1 MSTINRT
8 LRSQYAS
15 KYQRKWTGCRPT
27 SEIRTSSK
35 NSFAASIPTS
45 TSRTSARLARIC
57 SDQYLTAV
65 AIYSIKDLEKLS
77 GIKAHTLRI
86 WEQRYGLIVPK
97 RTATNIRYYDDDELR
112 ALMNI
117 ALLNKNG
124 YKISHIA
131 RLSRDQIA
139 DRAAAVSV
147 NNFAF
152 DTQSD
157 SLTIAMI
164 EMDEYRIDRI
174 INTNIQQVGF
184 ETTMLEVIFPF
195 LDKLGLLWLTGSIS
209 PAHEHF
215 ITALIRQ
222 KIISVIDNEPL
233 PTGKDTKRFLLF
245 LPEGEHQ
252 ELSLLFMQYLLKSRR
267 HAVLYLGL
275 GIGVNDLQDAYLIRK
290 PDYIFTIIS
299 ESFQRQPVQQYVDV
313 LSGLFPDSCIL
324 MTGQQMVHQQV
335 QERANVRILKSLDDT
350 IHFLDQMPAVSYKKG
365 YIPL

>member
-1 MSTINRT
+1 M
-8 LRSQYAS
+8 
-15 KYQRKWTGCRPT
+15 
-27 SEIRTSSK
+27 
-35 NSFAASIPTS
+35 
-45 TSRTSARLARIC
+45 
-57 SDQYLTAV
+57 

-97 RTATNIRYYDDDELR
+97 RTLTNIRYYDDDELKS
-112 ALMNI
+112 LMNI
-117 ALLNKNG
+117 ALINKNG

-131 RLSRDQIA
+131 RLSREQIA
-139 DRAAAVSV
+139 EKAASVSV
-147 NNFAF
+147 NNLAF

-164 EMDEYRIDRI
+164 EMDEYRIERI

-222 KIISVIDNEPL
+222 KVIAVIDNEPL
-233 PTGKDTKRFLLF
+233 PMGRDTKKFLLY

-267 HAVLYLGL
+267 HSVLYLGL
-275 GIGVNDLQDAYLIRK
+275 NIGLNDLQDVYILRK
-290 PDYIFTIIS
+290 PDYIFTMVS
-299 ESFQRQPVQQYVDV
+299 ESFQRQPVQQYVDI
-313 LSGLFPDSCIL
+313 LSGLFPDCRIL
-324 MTGQQMVHQQV
+324 MTGHQMVNQTV
-335 QERANVRILKSLDDT
+335 KERPNITILKSLDDT
-350 IHFLDQMPAVSYKKG
+350 IDFLNNLQPSLHKKSY
-365 YIPL
+365 LTH

>member
-1 MSTINRT
+1 M
-8 LRSQYAS
+8 
-15 KYQRKWTGCRPT
+15 
-27 SEIRTSSK
+27 
-35 NSFAASIPTS
+35 
-45 TSRTSARLARIC
+45 
-57 SDQYLTAV
+57 

-97 RTATNIRYYDDDELR
+97 RTVTNIRYYDDEELKS
-112 ALMNI
+112 LMNI
-117 ALLNKNG
+117 ALINKNG

-131 RLSRDQIA
+131 RMNREQIA
-139 DRAAAVSV
+139 EKAASVSI
-147 NNFAF
+147 NNLAF

-164 EMDEYRIDRI
+164 EMDEYRIERI

-222 KIISVIDNEPL
+222 KVISVIDSEPL
-233 PTGKDTKRFLLF
+233 PMGKDVKKFLLY

-267 HAVLYLGL
+267 HSVLYLGL
-275 GIGVNDLQDAYLIRK
+275 GIGLNDLQDVYLLRK
-290 PDYIFTIIS
+290 PDYIFTMVS
-299 ESFQRQPVQQYVDV
+299 ESFQRQPVQQYVDI
-313 LSGLFPDSCIL
+313 LSGLFPDCQIL
-324 MTGQQMVHQQV
+324 MTGHQVVNQPV
-335 QERANVRILKSLDDT
+335 KERPNITILKSLDDT
-350 IHFLDQMPAVSYKKG
+350 IHFLNELQPSFYKKI
-365 YIPL
+365 YLAH